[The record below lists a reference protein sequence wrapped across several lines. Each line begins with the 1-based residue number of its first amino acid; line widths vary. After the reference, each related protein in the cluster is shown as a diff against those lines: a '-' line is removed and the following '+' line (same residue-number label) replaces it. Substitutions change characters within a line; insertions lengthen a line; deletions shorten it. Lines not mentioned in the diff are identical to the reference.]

1 MADIVLALNAGSS
14 SIKFALFA
22 PGSGTQPILR
32 VKGQVEGI
40 GITPHFTAKDATGV
54 SLEEE
59 RWGGTGSGHDAVL
72 PKLMA
77 WVEAHLGG
85 NKVAAVGHRV
95 VHGGRDF
102 TAPVSL
108 TPEVVLALSA
118 LTPLAPLHQPHC
130 LEPVRVLMAMRPALP
145 QVACFDTA
153 FHRTQP
159 RIAQLFALPRH
170 LIDDG
175 IIRYGFHGLSYDYIS
190 SILPDLIGQRAQGRV
205 IVAHLGHGASM
216 CALNEG
222 RSIATTMGFTALDG
236 LVMGTRCGALDP
248 GVILHLL
255 QEKGMSVSEIADL
268 LNNQSGLLG
277 VSGISDDV
285 RDLETSTDTRAKEAL
300 DLFAYQAIRSIG
312 SLAAALGGV
321 DVLVFTAGIGA
332 HSSAVRQQ
340 ICDELGWLG
349 IELDR
354 SANGRHGPRISVEN
368 SSVTVIAL
376 PTNEEIVIAR
386 ATQKLATKH

>member
-1 MADIVLALNAGSS
+1 
-14 SIKFALFA
+14 
-22 PGSGTQPILR
+22 
-32 VKGQVEGI
+32 
-40 GITPHFTAKDATGV
+40 
-54 SLEEE
+54 
-59 RWGGTGSGHDAVL
+59 
-72 PKLMA
+72 
-77 WVEAHLGG
+77 
-85 NKVAAVGHRV
+85 
-95 VHGGRDF
+95 
-102 TAPVSL
+102 
-108 TPEVVLALSA
+108 
-118 LTPLAPLHQPHC
+118 
-130 LEPVRVLMAMRPALP
+130 
-145 QVACFDTA
+145 
-153 FHRTQP
+153 
-159 RIAQLFALPRH
+159 
-170 LIDDG
+170 
-175 IIRYGFHGLSYDYIS
+175 
-190 SILPDLIGQRAQGRV
+190 
-205 IVAHLGHGASM
+205 M

-285 RDLETSTDTRAKEAL
+285 RDLETSTDPRAKEAL

-386 ATQKLATKH
+386 ATQKLATRHRKDAH